1 MKKNKIFSSFGA
13 LLLFVLPHHH
23 NQEYFQS
30 YLIAEG
36 FGFILAVAVLCIIFS
51 LMIKAG
57 RKLIAFLVAIN
68 LGNSKVQYL
77 TIFAWSS
84 CTIAVFLHC
93 IIFLS

>member
-1 MKKNKIFSSFGA
+1 MIGA
-13 LLLFVLPHHH
+13 LLLFLLPHHH

-30 YLIAEG
+30 HLIVEG
-36 FGFILAVAVLCIIFS
+36 FGFILAVAIVSILFL

-57 RKLIAFLVAIN
+57 RKLIAFLTALS
-68 LGNSKVQYL
+68 LGKSKIQYL
-77 TIFAWSS
+77 TLFAWSS